1 MKSFIRLLLLMLP
14 LVSAAQSSLPP
25 CPATGFKHNCFGSA
39 VPGSAEY
46 KGEFQS
52 NVPNGRGV
60 WAAPDSQGGSKYVGE
75 FKDGKLNGQ
84 GVYTMPG
91 DSKYVGEFKNE
102 SKQGGIDAWFY
113 SGIRFVCCH
122 DGVLLALTDL
132 GVFL

>member
-1 MKSFIRLLLLMLP
+1 MRALIRWLLASVP
-14 LVSAAQSSLPP
+14 LVSLAQSQLPP

-39 VPGSAEY
+39 APGSAEY

-60 WAAPDSQGGSKYVGE
+60 WAAPDSQGGSKYVGV

-91 DSKYVGEFKNE
+91 DSKYDGEFKNE
-102 SKQGGIDAWFY
+102 SKQGGD
-113 SGIRFVCCH
+113 RCV
-122 DGVLLALTDL
+122 VL
-132 GVFL
+132 